1 MNTETPPV
9 KEQDE
14 RRKRLATLSDVAKK
28 ANVSK
33 MTVSR
38 VINHPEQVTDELKK
52 LVYDAMRELNYRPN
66 AAAKALANNRTQII
80 KLLILEEMDT
90 TEPYYM
96 FLLTGIANEL
106 DKYAYSLQLLT
117 HNNVQ
122 IGDSD
127 GFIVCGMRQEDE
139 ELIKSLDKPTVL
151 FGEND
156 MGVDYI
162 DSNNEE
168 SMAKATEYAIEK
180 GYETIVYIGI
190 DVDEPFAHS
199 RERGYTTVMDN
210 HGKETCIYK
219 LENRSRYSAAFI
231 RNNWG
236 TFNKNTLFLCA
247 SDRLGLGV
255 IREIK
260 EHGGDIPNDYGVIG
274 HDGVFLDQ
282 IAYPNLTTLK
292 QSITEMGAAC
302 ARMVLNKVKED
313 GKTQGNQLFET
324 ELKLGGTTR

>member
-1 MNTETPPV
+1 M
-9 KEQDE
+9 
-14 RRKRLATLSDVAKK
+14 ATLNDVAKR

-38 VINHPEQVTDELKK
+38 VINHPEQVTDELKE
-52 LVYDAMRELNYRPN
+52 LVYEAMRELSYRPN
-66 AAAKALANNRTQII
+66 AAAIALANNRTQII

-117 HNNVQ
+117 HNNIQ

-127 GFIVCGMRQEDE
+127 GFIVCGTRKEDE
-139 ELIKSLDKPTVL
+139 DFIHGLDKPTVL
-151 FGEND
+151 FGQND

-162 DSNNEE
+162 DSDNEE
-168 SMAKATEYAIEK
+168 SMARATEYAIEK
-180 GYETIVYIGI
+180 GYETVVYIGI

-199 RERGYTTVMDN
+199 REKGYTSVMRN
-210 HGKETCIYK
+210 HGKETHIYN

-231 RNNWG
+231 RENWDA
-236 TFNKNTLFLCA
+236 FPKNTLFLCA

-260 EHGGDIPNDYGVIG
+260 EHGGDIPNDYGIIG

-302 ARMVLNKVKED
+302 ARMVLKKVKEE
-313 GKTQGNQLFET
+313 GKSQGNQLFET